1 MGLTTQGDSMTT
13 SQRDT
18 TRNGMDLPEGVA
30 AAILAAVDEG
40 FERQLELTRALV
52 MMPSLRGDEALVQD
66 FMAGCFAARG
76 YAVER
81 FAMDPTALASHVG
94 AGRITAEHSTAE
106 IVVARAGTP
115 GGAGRSLILQG
126 HVDVVPPGPAHQW
139 THPPFSAHVVGD
151 WLYGRGAGDM
161 KAGCIA
167 NLACLDALRRAG
179 FVPDAPVILQSVV
192 EEESTGNGA
201 LMTHLRGYRGEAVLI
216 PEPEDEKLVRANVG
230 VLWFRVTVAGSAVHV
245 REMETGRD
253 AIGAAMSL
261 IAALGGLAADWNRR
275 AAEHPWFAEGP
286 PPINLNIG
294 CIRGGDW
301 PSSVAAECSFDA
313 RIAILPGTPAAQAA
327 AEVEACI
334 TAAARAA
341 GMAGNALPRI
351 DWTGFF
357 AEGYVLEP
365 GSAAEAALAAAHAG
379 ATGKPLE
386 SFNTFGYLDT
396 RVHALYDRVPALC
409 YGPLAENIHGPDERV
424 SLASVRRITGA
435 MALYVARWCGL
446 RPIEPT
452 APGRAG

>member
-1 MGLTTQGDSMTT
+1 
-13 SQRDT
+13 
-18 TRNGMDLPEGVA
+18 
-30 AAILAAVDEG
+30 
-40 FERQLELTRALV
+40 
-52 MMPSLRGDEALVQD
+52 
-66 FMAGCFAARG
+66 
-76 YAVER
+76 
-81 FAMDPTALASHVG
+81 
-94 AGRITAEHSTAE
+94 
-106 IVVARAGTP
+106 
-115 GGAGRSLILQG
+115 
-126 HVDVVPPGPAHQW
+126 
-139 THPPFSAHVVGD
+139 
-151 WLYGRGAGDM
+151 
-161 KAGCIA
+161 
-167 NLACLDALRRAG
+167 
-179 FVPDAPVILQSVV
+179 
-192 EEESTGNGA
+192 
-201 LMTHLRGYRGEAVLI
+201 
-216 PEPEDEKLVRANVG
+216 
-230 VLWFRVTVAGSAVHV
+230 
-245 REMETGRD
+245 
-253 AIGAAMSL
+253 MSL
-261 IAALGGLAADWNRR
+261 IAALRGLAADWNRR

-365 GSAAEAALAAAHAG
+365 GSAAEAELAAAHAR

-435 MALYVARWCGL
+435 MALFVARWCGL
-446 RPIEPT
+446 RPIGPT